1 MKKNKLATFLFSLV
15 PGAGE
20 MYYGMYKSGCSI
32 MGLFMG
38 IAALALFVQLEELLF
53 SLPVVWFY
61 SFCHVHNLKHMSAE
75 AFEQEKDEMLFGQW
89 LNQISIKKT
98 SAQANKMIA
107 VFLIAIGGILVWTN
121 LCDLL
126 DVFPIHYEFVYFIKY
141 RFPQLVLGVL
151 IVLAGIWLIRGK
163 KAELDQEEA
172 EDLEDCIIEHEFFPG
187 DNTSRYSEYVQNS
200 AAKEASAEEKSIP
213 ASEKRTAQS
222 IQPSAAES
230 CMTVHEQTLSAEEQ
244 VAENVQRDVT
254 ETLSADREV
263 QI

>member
-38 IAALALFVQLEELLF
+38 ITALAFFVQLEELLF
-53 SLPVVWFY
+53 CLPVVWFY

-75 AFEQEKDEMLFGQW
+75 AFAQEKDELLFGQW

-98 SAQANKMIA
+98 NVQANKMIA

-126 DVFPIHYEFVYFIKY
+126 DVFHIHYEFLYFIKY

-163 KAELDQEEA
+163 KAELDQEDIG
-172 EDLEDCIIEHEFFPG
+172 DLEESIIEREFLSG
-187 DNTSRYSEYVQNS
+187 YNTPRFSEYVPNS
-200 AAKEASAEEKSIP
+200 AAGEASAEKKSTP
-213 ASEKRTAQS
+213 ASEQRPAQS
-222 IQPSAAES
+222 IQPSAAED
-230 CMTVHEQTLSAEEQ
+230 CMTAQDQTLAAEEQ
-244 VAENVQRDVT
+244 AAENVERNGA
-254 ETLSADREV
+254 ETTSADREV
-263 QI
+263 QL